1 MKKGAGV
8 EPAHF
13 KGEIHMNFKEKL
25 LAFMKEEAY
34 KPLTINELMHA
45 FEVEGSLKKEL
56 IKTLNE
62 LEDEGSIIFTR
73 SQRYGIPERMN
84 LIIGTL
90 DGHQKGYAFLRPDNK
105 DINDIFIPPAD
116 MNGAMHGDR
125 VIVRPMKTS
134 EEVKSPEGKVIRI
147 IKRANDTIIGTF
159 QKSKH
164 FGFVVPDDKR
174 IAYDIFIPQDEF
186 NGAKTNDKVVVKITE
201 WPFERKNPE
210 GKIIEILG
218 DIEDTKTHIE
228 AVLLSKK
235 VRTFFP
241 EDVIKEAIRVSA
253 EGIHEQ
259 EYKRRKDLRHLP
271 IITIDGEDAKDLD
284 DAVYVEKISDN
295 EYKLGVHIA
304 DVTHYVKE
312 DRKLDKEALKRA
324 TSIYLVDRV
333 IPMLPK
339 ELSNGVC
346 SLNPNEDKLTLSC
359 EMIINGKGTVVD
371 YNIFESIIKSHYR
384 MTYDDV
390 SDILEHND
398 AELSEKYKD
407 IVPMLKTMEELS
419 LLLRKKRE
427 IRGSIDFDFPE
438 TKIIYD
444 ETGKAVDVTRYERRV
459 SNKIIEEFML
469 VCNETIA
476 EHYFWLNMPFV
487 YRIHED
493 PDEEKMFEF
502 NTLIH
507 NLGYSLKGVNN
518 EIHPR
523 ELQQL
528 LLKVKGKKE
537 ESLINNMMLRSLRK
551 AIYSSSST
559 QHFGLAA
566 QYYCHF
572 TSPIRRYPDLQIHRI
587 IKGQLNGRFSEEDY
601 RRLGERV
608 VVVAEQS
615 STMER
620 IADEI
625 ERECDK
631 IKIAEYMSDKIGNEY
646 EGVISGVTSFGVFV
660 ELENSVEGLVHISH
674 MVDDFYIFNNE
685 KRELYG
691 QTTGKVY
698 KIGDRV
704 KIKVESVSIA
714 RAEIDFAFID
724 EFENETKIE
733 QNNEDKELA
742 GIH

>member
-1 MKKGAGV
+1 
-8 EPAHF
+8 
-13 KGEIHMNFKEKL
+13 MNFKEKIL
-25 LAFMKEEAY
+25 EFMKKEAY
-34 KPLTINELMHA
+34 KPLTINELMHV
-45 FEVEGSLKKEL
+45 FEVESNMKKEL
-56 IKTLNE
+56 LKTLNE
-62 LEDEGSIIFTR
+62 LENEGSIIFTR
-73 SQRYGIPERMN
+73 SQRYGLPEKMN
-84 LIIGTL
+84 LVIGTL
-90 DGHQKGYAFLRPDNK
+90 DGNQKGFAFLRPDDK
-105 DINDIFIPPAD
+105 SMNDIFISPVD

-125 VIVRPMKTS
+125 VIVRPMKVT

-147 IKRANDTIIGTF
+147 IQRANEYIIGTF
-159 QKSKH
+159 QKSKN

-174 IAYDIFIPQDEF
+174 IANDIFIPGDEF
-186 NGAKTNDKVVVKITE
+186 NGAKTNDKVNVKITE
-201 WPFERKNPE
+201 WPGQRKNPE
-210 GKIIEILG
+210 GKIVDIIG

-228 AVLLSKK
+228 AILLNKK
-235 VRTFFP
+235 VRQVFP
-241 EDVIKEAIRVSA
+241 EDVIKEAIMVSA
-253 EGIHEQ
+253 EGIHEK
-259 EYKRRKDLRHLP
+259 EYERRTDLREQV

-284 DAVYVEKISDN
+284 DAVYVEKIGDN

-312 DRKLDKEALKRA
+312 DRKIDKEALKRA

-346 SLNPNEDKLTLSC
+346 SLNPNEDKLTLSV
-359 EMIINGKGTVVD
+359 EMKINGKGNVVD
-371 YNIFESIIKSHYR
+371 YKIFESIIKNHYR
-384 MTYDDV
+384 MTYTDV
-390 SDILEHND
+390 SNILEND
-398 AELSEKYKD
+398 DEELKEKYKE
-407 IVPMLKTMEELS
+407 ILPMIKNMEELS

-427 IRGSIDFDFPE
+427 ARGAIDFDFPE

-444 ETGKAVDVTRYERRV
+444 ETGKAIDVTKYERRV

-469 VCNETIA
+469 VCNETVA
-476 EHYFWLNMPFV
+476 EHYYWLNMPFV

-502 NTLIH
+502 NTMIH

-528 LLKVKGKKE
+528 LVKIKGKKE

-559 QHFGLAA
+559 EHFGLAA

-587 IKGQLNGRFSEEDY
+587 IKGQINGRFSEQDY
-601 RRLGERV
+601 QRLAERV
-608 VVVAEQS
+608 IVVSEQS

-625 ERECDK
+625 ERDCDK

-646 EGVISGVTSFGVFV
+646 DGVVAGVMSFGVFV
-660 ELENSVEGLVHISH
+660 ELENSVEGLVHISN
-674 MVDDFYIFNNE
+674 MVDDFYIFDDE
-685 KRELYG
+685 KRELW
-691 QTTGKVY
+691 GKTSKKVF
-698 KIGDRV
+698 KIGDKVKVRV
-704 KIKVESVSIA
+704 EKVSIA
-714 RAEIDFAFID
+714 RAEIDFVLID
-724 EFENETKIE
+724 EFSNVEAKDEEKA
-733 QNNEDKELA
+733 LA

>member
-1 MKKGAGV
+1 
-8 EPAHF
+8 
-13 KGEIHMNFKEKL
+13 MNFKEKIL
-25 LAFMKEEAY
+25 SFMKEEAY
-34 KPLTINELMHA
+34 KPLTLNELMRE
-45 FEVEGSLKKEL
+45 FEIESSMKKEL
-56 IKTLNE
+56 LKILNE
-62 LEDEGSIIFTR
+62 LESGGNIIFTR
-73 SQRYGIPERMN
+73 SQRYGIPEKMN
-84 LIIGTL
+84 LVTGIL
-90 DGHQKGYAFLRPDNK
+90 DGNQKGFAFLRPDDK
-105 DINDIFIPPAD
+105 EMKDIFISPVD

-125 VIVRPMKTS
+125 VIVRPMKAT

-147 IKRANDTIIGTF
+147 IERANEYVIGTF

-174 IAYDIFIPQDEF
+174 ISFDIFVPKEEF
-186 NGAKTNDKVVVKITE
+186 NGANTNEKVNVKITE
-201 WPFERKNPE
+201 WPDKRKNPE
-210 GKIIEILG
+210 GKIVEIVG
-218 DIEDTKTHIE
+218 DIEDTLTHIE
-228 AVLLSKK
+228 AVLLNKR
-235 VRTFFP
+235 VRQVFP
-241 EDVIKEAIRVSA
+241 ADVIKEAIRVSA

-259 EYKRRKDLRHLP
+259 EYKRRTDLRDLP

-284 DAVYVEKISDN
+284 DAVYVEKINDN

-312 DRKLDKEALKRA
+312 DRKLDTEALKRA

-359 EMIINGKGTVVD
+359 EMIINGKGNVVD
-371 YNIFESIIKSHYR
+371 YKIFESIIRNHYR
-384 MTYDDV
+384 MTYTDV
-390 SDILEHND
+390 SDILEND
-398 AELSEKYKD
+398 NQELIEKYKE
-407 IVPMLKTMEELS
+407 IVPMIKVMEELS

-427 IRGSIDFDFPE
+427 VRGAIDFDFPE

-444 ETGKAVDVTRYERRV
+444 ETGKAIDVTKYERRV

-469 VCNETIA
+469 VCNETVA
-476 EHYFWLNMPFV
+476 EHYYWLNMPFV

-493 PDEEKMFEF
+493 PDEAKMFEF
-502 NTLIH
+502 NTMIH

-518 EIHPR
+518 EVHPR

-528 LLKVKGKKE
+528 LIKIKGTKE

-551 AIYSSSST
+551 AIYSSSGT
-559 QHFGLAA
+559 EHFGLAA

-587 IKGQLNGRFSEEDY
+587 IKGQLNGKFSEEDY
-601 RRLGERV
+601 HKLAERTAA
-608 VVVAEQS
+608 VAEQS
-615 STMER
+615 SKMER

-625 ERECDK
+625 ERDCDK

-646 EGVISGVTSFGVFV
+646 DGVISGVTSFGVFV
-660 ELENSVEGLVHISH
+660 ELENSVEGLVHISN
-674 MVDDFYIFNNE
+674 MVDDFYIFNDE

-691 QTTGKVY
+691 KTSAKVY
-698 KIGDRV
+698 KIGDKV
-704 KIKVESVSIA
+704 KIRVETVSIA
-714 RAEIDFAFID
+714 RAEIDFVLID
-724 EFENETKIE
+724 EFSNKESKDKE
-733 QNNEDKELA
+733 KELA